1 VPFESKVSLMKVE
14 LLNHPNEKLAEIA
27 IRICR
32 GKRNVS
38 LNEPVDQKIIRRV
51 VDSGHESV
59 AEHVNF
65 TFRITGISRV
75 TSHQLVRHRIASYS
89 QESQR
94 YADPLENGEEDW
106 AVIPDSILENPKARR
121 IAIDF
126 LKETMNVRKKLD
138 QLGIKLEDSRYFLPN
153 ATKTAIIVT
162 MNARTLWNF
171 FNFRI
176 CSKAQWEIRRM
187 AKMMYFLV
195 NDVAPALFNWWTPR
209 CERGCPEKCGT
220 PVSLELEEGTI
231 TTGRTIEYLPKAKK
245 DQD

>member
-1 VPFESKVSLMKVE
+1 MKVE

-32 GKRNVS
+32 GKRNVA
-38 LNEPVDQKIIRRV
+38 LNTPVDQAIIRRV

-94 YADPLENGEEDW
+94 YSDPLENGEEDW
-106 AVIPDSILENPKARR
+106 AVIPDSILENPDARK
-121 IAIDF
+121 ITADF
-126 LKETMNVRKKLD
+126 LKETITLRKKLD
-138 QLGIKLEDSRYFLPN
+138 KLGIKLEDSRYFLPN

-187 AKMMYFLV
+187 AKMMYYLV

-209 CERGCPEKCGT
+209 CERGCPEKCGN

-231 TTGRTIEYLPKAKK
+231 ITGKTIEYLPKAKK
-245 DQD
+245 DKD